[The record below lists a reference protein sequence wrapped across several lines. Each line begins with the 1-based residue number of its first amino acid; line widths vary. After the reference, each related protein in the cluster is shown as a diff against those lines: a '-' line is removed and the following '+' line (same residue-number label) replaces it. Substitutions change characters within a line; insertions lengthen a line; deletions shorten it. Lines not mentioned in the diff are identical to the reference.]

1 MNTYSMQTKD
11 YFYEFAKYLK
21 QNNIKDKGTLVKYL
35 QNFINTYFG
44 MLKIDKD
51 LREDYFNELA
61 WQTTTT
67 DEEYFA
73 KLEDLEIGNLKGQNI
88 AMCTERTAVA
98 QNLLSLFDFETYYCI
113 GCINNNGKEEPHAFN
128 IAKAANSYILLD
140 YSVPSYVLT
149 TTGKIVGYAPFQGK
163 IQETEIEDFITGKKT
178 KEFDSYICLITQ
190 EGIKQI
196 PTKEKREYIVGSFE
210 LEKKNNHHI

>member
-1 MNTYSMQTKD
+1 M
-11 YFYEFAKYLK
+11 
-21 QNNIKDKGTLVKYL
+21 I
-35 QNFINTYFG
+35 
-44 MLKIDKD
+44 KIDKD

-67 DEEYFA
+67 DEEYFK

-88 AMCTERTAVA
+88 AMCTERAAVA
-98 QNLLSLFDFETYYCI
+98 QNILSLFDFETYYCI
-113 GCINNNGKEEPHAFN
+113 GLIDNNGKEEPHAFN
-128 IAKAANSYILLD
+128 IAKAVDSYILLD
-140 YSVPSYVLT
+140 YSVPSYVISSA
-149 TTGKIVGYAPFQGK
+149 GKIVDYAPFQGK
-163 IQETEIEDFITGKKT
+163 IKENEIEDFLTGKKT

-190 EGIKQI
+190 EGIKKI